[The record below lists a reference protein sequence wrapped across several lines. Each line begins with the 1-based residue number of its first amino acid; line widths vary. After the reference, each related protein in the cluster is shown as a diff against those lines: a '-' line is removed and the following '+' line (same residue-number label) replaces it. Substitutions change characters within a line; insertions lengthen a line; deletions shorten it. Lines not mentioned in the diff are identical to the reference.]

1 MDIRTQEGELEA
13 YVFERDIG
21 PEGVDSLKG
30 TFATTAGVRFVGQFV
45 GAFTLFA
52 RVVADDLSQ
61 LQRRI
66 GGEYWEA
73 GIHSDWSLNLTGARL
88 AAPKRASPDIC
99 ALVCARADD
108 DPFDVISRLDD
119 RFLEEGAY
127 GAAVVTARDF
137 DLLVD
142 LGADTVEEVID
153 RVLAVRD
160 VSGVGRTATA
170 IADLADNAIRPST
183 T

>member
-1 MDIRTQEGELEA
+1 MDIRTADGELEA
-13 YVFERDIG
+13 YVFERDIA
-21 PEGVDSLKG
+21 PEGVNSIKG
-30 TFATTAGVRFVGQFV
+30 TFASTPGVRFVGQFV

-61 LQRRI
+61 LQHRI

-73 GIHSDWSLNLTGARL
+73 GIRSDWSVNLTGGRL

-99 ALVCARADD
+99 ALVCARSND
-108 DPFDVISRLDD
+108 DPFDVIGRLDE

-142 LGADTVEEVID
+142 LGAGTVEEVID
-153 RVLAVRD
+153 RVLALRD
-160 VSGVGRTATA
+160 INGIGRTSTA
-170 IADLADNAIRPST
+170 VADLADNAIRPSST
-183 T
+183 

>member
-21 PEGVDSLKG
+21 PEGVDSLKE
-30 TFATTAGVRFVGQFV
+30 TFATTPGVRFVGQFV

-52 RVVADDLSQ
+52 RVVADDLGQ

-73 GIHSDWSLNLTGARL
+73 GIRSDWSVNLTGARL

-99 ALVCARADD
+99 ALVCIRTNG
-108 DPFDVISRLDD
+108 DPFEVIGRLDD

-127 GAAVVTARDF
+127 GAAVVTASDF

-153 RVLAVRD
+153 RVLALREID
-160 VSGVGRTATA
+160 GIGRTATA
-170 IADLADNAIRPST
+170 LADLADAIHPS
-183 T
+183 

>member
-1 MDIRTQEGELEA
+1 MDIRTKDGELEA
-13 YVFERDIG
+13 YVFERHIG
-21 PEGVDSLKG
+21 PEGIDPLKES
-30 TFATTAGVRFVGQFV
+30 FATTEGVRFVGQFV

-66 GGEYWEA
+66 SGEYWEA
-73 GIHSDWSLNLTGARL
+73 GIRSDWSVNLTGARL

-99 ALVCARADD
+99 ALVCARASD
-108 DPFDVISRLDD
+108 DPFEVIGRLDD

-142 LGADTVEEVID
+142 LGADTVEQVVD
-153 RVLAVRD
+153 RVLALRE
-160 VSGVGRTATA
+160 VSGIGRTATA
-170 IADLADNAIRPST
+170 VADLADNAIRPS
-183 T
+183 